1 MAIFYERSETKEKV
15 TIRYKLLRLI
25 FPLLMIVETITI
37 LLIKFAPLGLDKAT
51 QFLWE
56 LMSIGLFGITLLIYM
71 PLYLIY
77 AWNIENEM
85 NQAKKEGRMKMS
97 GSILSFS
104 NPRIVEIS
112 KIKKEAGEK

>member
-1 MAIFYERSETKEKV
+1 
-15 TIRYKLLRLI
+15 
-25 FPLLMIVETITI
+25 
-37 LLIKFAPLGLDKAT
+37 
-51 QFLWE
+51 
-56 LMSIGLFGITLLIYM
+56 M